1 MNDTSQQMRPWWR
14 HGMVWLILSGPA
26 VVVVAGLVTA
36 WIAVHNADTVVDAD
50 LATLDDGSANGFV
63 FHDFT
68 EAAYR
73 HALRR
78 AFALYRQP
86 AAWARVREA
95 GMRRACGW
103 DESARHYVALYQ
115 SLLKP

>member
-1 MNDTSQQMRPWWR
+1 MRLTQLYGLQYGSLPLVR
-14 HGMVWLILSGPA
+14 A
-26 VVVVAGLVTA
+26 VGGL
-36 WIAVHNADTVVDAD
+36 ADTVVDAD

-86 AAWARVREA
+86 AAWARLRQA
-95 GMRRACGW
+95 GMRRASGW
-103 DESARHYVALYQ
+103 DASARHYVALYQ